1 MHAWILVKVRDMH
14 NSNGPLFS
22 MCFSYGFPCATN
34 LSVVAK
40 TSFSSFGRWKT
51 AVLPNGYKGMWPDCT
66 IQLVKWITVS
76 QLLPKTHLSRHL
88 FTSTIVILGSNTTA
102 DCDWW
107 IEACSFKTVLLNPGP
122 GRPQHCTFSM
132 SPLSDTPISGPA
144 VSSNELMS

>member
-14 NSNGPLFS
+14 NSNGPLS
-22 MCFSYGFPCATN
+22 FPCVSATVFHAPQICPS
-34 LSVVAK
+34 LQK

-107 IEACSFKTVLLNPGP
+107 IEACSFKTVLLKPGP

-132 SPLSDTPISGPA
+132 SPLSSPA